1 VKVVSKLAD
10 IEFQVGTVRREGNEL
25 VVANP
30 PGHGIA
36 TQVYVRPS
44 DVLEVLKAVLL
55 SRAGLV
61 FVLAFPLF
69 WWRARKESRNSTSN
83 RAGPGGNASLNKP
96 W

>member
-1 VKVVSKLAD
+1 
-10 IEFQVGTVRREGNEL
+10 
-25 VVANP
+25 
-30 PGHGIA
+30 
-36 TQVYVRPS
+36 VRPS

-83 RAGPGGNASLNKP
+83 RDGPGGNASINKP